1 MKTNFPLRNKSR
13 RVYSKHVL
21 IVMIIFVFGAIFFS
35 LIDGGL
41 IRVLTPVWTS
51 ESAVARG
58 FRNFVSFFSSKDSL
72 IRENQ
77 SLRERIIMDQILL
90 VSAKASAE
98 NQDVLLRSLGRTS
111 VGKGVSASI
120 LIRPPET
127 PYDILI
133 IDVGTDNG
141 MTLGR
146 EVTLAMNSPSG
157 EWGPKIGVITEVFK
171 NNSRVELFSA
181 SGKKTNV
188 ILERNSLPVVLV
200 GRGGGNFEFTLPREA
215 SVAVGDKILSSDINR
230 ILMGVVKDVEMSAT
244 DSFKKVL
251 VISVANIYIENFVT
265 VLP

>member
-1 MKTNFPLRNKSR
+1 
-13 RVYSKHVL
+13 
-21 IVMIIFVFGAIFFS
+21 
-35 LIDGGL
+35 
-41 IRVLTPVWTS
+41 
-51 ESAVARG
+51 
-58 FRNFVSFFSSKDSL
+58 
-72 IRENQ
+72 
-77 SLRERIIMDQILL
+77 
-90 VSAKASAE
+90 
-98 NQDVLLRSLGRTS
+98 
-111 VGKGVSASI
+111 
-120 LIRPPET
+120 
-127 PYDILI
+127 
-133 IDVGTDNG
+133 

-146 EVTLAMNSPSG
+146 EVSLAMKSPSG

-181 SGKKTNV
+181 SGKKTNA